1 MSRKHYLAL
10 AISTAIAMAGCSQ
23 APEETNTAETE
34 SAAQTEVAD
43 TAPQA
48 APEIGSW
55 GFDLTGMN
63 TEVHPGNDFNK
74 YANGQ
79 WLDTKEIPSDRARWG
94 IFDKLRE
101 RSTEQVNVIIDDL
114 ERTEAAPGTLEHK
127 VGSYYSTW
135 MNVEQINAKGIAP
148 LQPLLD
154 PIAAIEDH
162 AGVLDQMASLHTSS
176 PFGLGILPDPA
187 DTTRYTIFA
196 SQAGLGL
203 PDRDYYLNEEARF
216 ANYREAYA
224 DYIEQ
229 IFTLAGI
236 EGGEAKAAAIIALE
250 TQLAQSHWTRAESR
264 DIKKIYN
271 PMSPDKL
278 AEMAPEL
285 DWKKVLANL
294 GLQDMQSIIVAQPS
308 ALQAAAKIFKET
320 DVEVWKDYMTFHMI
334 SDNASYLSSDFD
346 DARFNF
352 FSNTLRG
359 IAEQRERSRRGSDLV
374 NANLGEAVGKIYVDK
389 HFGMAAKNEM
399 DKLVKNLTVAF
410 EQRIKDNAWMDDETK
425 QEALGKLS
433 TFEPKVGFTNK
444 WTNYDSL
451 EIVEGDMVG
460 NTIRMREFGW
470 LRQLE
475 ELKGPVDRE
484 RWPYP
489 PQTVNASYNPLMN
502 QITFPAGILQP
513 PFFDLHAD
521 PAINYGAIGGVIG
534 HEIGHGFDD
543 QGRRFDQNG
552 KIRDWWS
559 AASDENFKLRS
570 DKLVAQYDQY
580 SPIEGMNVNGRL
592 ALGENIG
599 DLGGLEMAY
608 AAYQLYVKENGEPPV
623 IDGFTGT
630 QRFFLAWAQVW
641 RGKMREDAMRQQLT
655 TGPHSPPQYRINGVV
670 RNMDAWYDAFGISE
684 EHELYL
690 PPEERVSIW

>member
-1 MSRKHYLAL
+1 MFSKNYLAL
-10 AISTAIAMAGCSQ
+10 AIGTALALGGCSQ
-23 APEETNTAETE
+23 APEETKTADVEPVKQ
-34 SAAQTEVAD
+34 AEVAEK
-43 TAPQA
+43 AAQA

-55 GFDLTGMN
+55 GFDLEGMN
-63 TEVHPGNDFNK
+63 AEVHPGNDFNK
-74 YANGQ
+74 YANGI

-114 ERTEAAPGTLEHK
+114 ERTEAAPGTLENK
-127 VGSYYSTW
+127 VGAYYSSW
-135 MNVEQINAKGIAP
+135 MNVEQINAKGIEP
-148 LQPLLD
+148 LKSLLD
-154 PIAAIEDH
+154 PIQAVKDH
-162 AGVLDQMASLHTSS
+162 AGLLEQMSSLHTTS
-176 PFGLGILPDPA
+176 PFSVGIIPDPA
-187 DTTRYTIFA
+187 DTSRYTIFA

-203 PDRDYYLNEEARF
+203 PDRDYYLNEEERF

-224 DYIEQ
+224 KYISQ
-229 IFTLAGI
+229 LFTLAGM
-236 EGGEAKAAAIIALE
+236 EGGDEKAASIIALE
-250 TQLAQSHWTRAESR
+250 TQIADSHWTRAESR

-278 AEMAPEL
+278 AEMAPEF
-285 DWKKVLANL
+285 DWKKALANL
-294 GLQDMQSIIVAQPS
+294 GLQDMNSIIVAQPS
-308 ALQAAAKIFKET
+308 ALQTAAKLFKDT
-320 DVEVWKDYMTFHMI
+320 DVDTWKDYMTFHLI
-334 SDNASYLSSDFD
+334 SDHAGFLSSDFD
-346 DARFNF
+346 KARFNF
-352 FSNTLRG
+352 YSNTLRG
-359 IAEQRERSRRGSDLV
+359 IAEQRSRAKRGSDLV
-374 NANLGEAVGKIYVDK
+374 NANLGEAVGKIYVDR
-389 HFGMAAKNEM
+389 HFGMDAKNEM
-399 DKLVKNLTVAF
+399 DKLVQNLTIAF

-425 QEALGKLS
+425 KEALGKLS
-433 TFEPKVGFTNK
+433 TFEPKIGFTNK
-444 WTNYDSL
+444 WTNYDAL
-451 EIVEGDMVG
+451 EIIEGDMLG

-475 ELKGPVDRE
+475 DLKGPVDRE
-484 RWPYP
+484 AWPYP
-489 PQTVNASYNPLMN
+489 PQTVNASYNGLMN

-521 PAINYGAIGGVIG
+521 AAMNYGAIGGVIG

-552 KIRDWWS
+552 KIRDWWT
-559 AASDENFKLRS
+559 AASDENFQKRA

-608 AAYQLYVKENGEPPV
+608 SAYQLYVQENGEPPV

-641 RGKMREDAMRQQLT
+641 RGKMRDDAMRQQLT

-670 RNMDAWYDAFGISE
+670 RNMDAWYEAFGITE